1 MHLVFLHGWSVTD
14 TSTYGRL
21 PQILAAQAANE
32 GITLQLT
39 HVHLGRYIS
48 FRNEVRMDD
57 LVRALDHAL
66 KELLGDALPPFACVT
81 HSTGGVLM
89 RSWVEAR
96 YGADRLAACPLTR
109 LIMLAPPN
117 HGSAL
122 ALLGSGR
129 ISRLRSWF
137 QGVEPGDGVLRWL
150 ELGSDEARALNRA
163 CLDYPPPEAAGPFRT
178 FVLSG
183 ETIDSKLY
191 DYLNSYTAEAGSDG
205 VVRLASASLDHRWLE
220 LHQSEVSV
228 PMCGTPGEARL
239 LEPAG
244 PLRTSPGGA
253 FLIVADAAHSGA
265 AKGILESPTPE
276 NAARKPVVAAILA
289 ALALSDSPRA
299 YAALAA
305 AWAQGN
311 ETRQAGRGRKRR
323 FFQLIVRVGDDRG
336 SPVTDFDLILLAGP
350 RYDPEAF
357 PRGFVIDKQ
366 VNRRSPQTITFYLDY
381 DAVCAVRGAR
391 FGLRVVA
398 RPGTGFARYEPAEFR
413 LGDAPADRYL
423 APNSTFYMDVTLRRV
438 VDRQTARFDPAA
450 AGPRDFRGQQPEGTP
465 VP

>member
-1 MHLVFLHGWSVTD
+1 MHLVFLHGWSVAD

-21 PQILAAQAANE
+21 PQILAARAADN

-66 KELLGDALPPFACVT
+66 KELLGNTLPPFACVT

-89 RSWVEAR
+89 RSWVEAH

-150 ELGSDEARALNRA
+150 ELGSDEARVLNRA
-163 CLDYPPPEAAGPFRT
+163 WLDYPAPDAAVPFRT

-220 LHQSEVSV
+220 LRQSDVKV
-228 PMCGTPGEARL
+228 PMRGAVGEARL
-239 LEPAG
+239 LEPTG
-244 PLRTSPGGA
+244 PLRLSPGGA
-253 FLIVADAAHSGA
+253 FLIVADAAHSGST
-265 AKGILESPTPE
+265 KGILESPTPE
-276 NAARKPVVAAILA
+276 NANQKPVVAAILA
-289 ALALSDSPRA
+289 ALSLGDSPRA
-299 YAALAA
+299 YTTLTT
-305 AWAQGN
+305 AWAN
-311 ETRQAGRGRKRR
+311 ENEARQAGSGRKRR
-323 FFQLIVRVGDDRG
+323 FFQLIVRVADDRG
-336 SPVTDFDLILLAGP
+336 TAVTDFDLILLAGT

-366 VNRRSPQTITFYLDY
+366 VNRRSPQTITFYLDF
-381 DAVCAVRGAR
+381 DAVCAKRSAR
-391 FGLRVVA
+391 FGFRVVA
-398 RPGTGFARYEPAEFR
+398 RPSSGFARYEPAEFR
-413 LGDAPADRYL
+413 LGDQPPERYL
-423 APNSTFYMDVTLRRV
+423 APNSTCYVDVTLRRV
-438 VDRQTARFDPAA
+438 VDRQTARFDPAT
-450 AGPRDFRGQQPEGTP
+450 AGPRDFRTQQPEGTP